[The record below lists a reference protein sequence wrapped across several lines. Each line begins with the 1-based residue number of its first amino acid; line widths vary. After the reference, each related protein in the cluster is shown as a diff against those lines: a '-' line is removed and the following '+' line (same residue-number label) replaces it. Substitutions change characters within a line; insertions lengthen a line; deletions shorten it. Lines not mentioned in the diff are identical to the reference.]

1 MKGDNDDEKKFGIYI
16 LKLKE
21 CIRAWRRRET
31 QMTKKFLEFIFLKF
45 RELHRSLVIE
55 GKQ

>member
-1 MKGDNDDEKKFGIYI
+1 MKGDNDDEKKFRIYI

-21 CIRAWRRRET
+21 CIRAWRRKET
-31 QMTKKFLEFIFLKF
+31 QMTKKFLEFIFKKF